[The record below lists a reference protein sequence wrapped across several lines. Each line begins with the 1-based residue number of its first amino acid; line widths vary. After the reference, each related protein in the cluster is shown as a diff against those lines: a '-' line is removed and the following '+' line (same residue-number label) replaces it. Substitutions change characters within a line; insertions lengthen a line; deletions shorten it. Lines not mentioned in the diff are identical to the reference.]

1 MVMLREVRAAEGV
14 TFALSGNP
22 QDLQRIADQL
32 ATVGNAHLA
41 TLVRQATI
49 TPMLAAG
56 GSTASLSVR
65 LGQAGVPHALM
76 EAASGARVE
85 LDRSIHEVG
94 PVGSPAPIRPEV

>member
-1 MVMLREVRAAEGV
+1 MVMLREVRAAKGV
-14 TFALSGNP
+14 TFTLSGNP

-56 GSTASLSVR
+56 RSTASLSVR
-65 LGQAGVPHALM
+65 LGQAGVPHALI
-76 EAASGARVE
+76 EAARGAGLE
-85 LDRSIHEVG
+85 LDHSTHVLGREESIDPDGV
-94 PVGSPAPIRPEV
+94 A